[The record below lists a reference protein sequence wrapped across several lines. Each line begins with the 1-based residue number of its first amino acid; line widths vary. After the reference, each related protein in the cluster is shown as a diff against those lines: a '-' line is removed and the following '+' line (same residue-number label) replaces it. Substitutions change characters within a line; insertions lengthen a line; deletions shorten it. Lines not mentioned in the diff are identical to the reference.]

1 MNNLKILWVV
11 IVLLLISNIFF
22 VWQSLSYKSSNIILQ
37 SKISEQQTNNKI
49 MFFTKTFITKVL
61 NSTGEVSFEDRLQLE
76 NLSKEIND
84 AEISS
89 AWKAFT
95 ESKTST
101 DVEKNF
107 YNLLQ
112 ILLNK
117 ITI

>member
-1 MNNLKILWVV
+1 MNNLKILWTV

-22 VWQSLSYKSSNIILQ
+22 VWQLFSYRSNNIILQ
-37 SKISEQQTNNKI
+37 SKISEQQANNKI
-49 MFFTKTFITKVL
+49 MSFTKSFITKVL
-61 NSTGEVSFEDRLQLE
+61 NSSGDVSFEDRLQLE
-76 NLSKEIND
+76 NLTKEIND
-84 AEISS
+84 AEVSS
-89 AWKAFT
+89 AWKSFT
-95 ESKTST
+95 ESKTSA